1 MLLVFIIYH
10 SISSLKYFVISVLL
24 NVIMSEHNVVT
35 KFVLA
40 VRWASYAN
48 YSRPRYNLRSMM

>member
-10 SISSLKYFVISVLL
+10 SISSLKDFVISVLL

-48 YSRPRYNLRSMM
+48 YSREEFIGV